1 MSQDKGEKKKKQERD
16 VYIRNKFYQQIKIRK
31 EKEVNEQ
38 V

>member
-1 MSQDKGEKKKKQERD
+1 MSQDKEEKKENKREI
-16 VYIRNKFYQQIKIRK
+16 YIRNKFYQQIKIRK